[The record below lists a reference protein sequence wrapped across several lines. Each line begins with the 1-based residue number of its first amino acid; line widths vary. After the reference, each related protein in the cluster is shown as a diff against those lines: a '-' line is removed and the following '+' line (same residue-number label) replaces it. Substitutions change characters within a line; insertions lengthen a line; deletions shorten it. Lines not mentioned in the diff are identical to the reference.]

1 MSSVIADPTDGLR
14 RRRIPLALGSR
25 LGGAK
30 LLRGGLLLLAAL
42 LVLSVVGSLA
52 SPDHNH
58 QDLST
63 ALQAPGQPGHLLGT
77 DQLGRDL
84 LAWIA
89 AGIRTSLLV
98 SVSVVAISA
107 TIGVA
112 VGMAAG
118 YLGGWVDALLMRVV
132 DLQLAI
138 PPVVLFIAA
147 SAVLT
152 PSLPMVIV
160 LLSAVA
166 WVPYT
171 RIVRAQVQAERER
184 GFVAAARLAGTARGR
199 ILRVHILPAV
209 LPVAVVFA
217 SMQAGNVLLWEA
229 ALSFLGLGV
238 QPPHASLG
246 FMIAQGKSV
255 LGTAWWVTVMP
266 GLAVVLLALA
276 FNSIGDGLREYF
288 HIEPED
294 PSV

>member
-1 MSSVIADPTDGLR
+1 MSAVAADPASQVHRRRLPRFLVARAGGLR
-14 RRRIPLALGSR
+14 
-25 LGGAK
+25 
-30 LLRGGLLLLAAL
+30 LLRGGLLLLVGL
-42 LVLSVVGSLA
+42 LVVSVIVTIA

-58 QDLST
+58 QDLSVALGGPGT
-63 ALQAPGQPGHLLGT
+63 AGHPLGT

-89 AGIRTSLLV
+89 AGVRTSLLV

-118 YLGGWVDALLMRVV
+118 YLGGWVDALLMRLV
-132 DLQLAI
+132 DLQLAV

-152 PSLPMVIV
+152 PSLPVVI
-160 LLSAVA
+160 LLLAAVA

-184 GFVAAARLAGTARGR
+184 GFVAAARLAGTSRGR

-255 LGTAWWVTVMP
+255 LGTAWWVTVAP

-288 HIEPED
+288 HIEPEE
-294 PSV
+294 PIV